1 MKVKIDYGC
10 PWYMVGVRIFRDL
23 DEAKR
28 YCERMGYP
36 EKTIEYDPEKVGEAR
51 LMALQQ
57 YAVLEELNR
66 RMNVQYDQTSKE
78 LDRIAGMKERYDAIA
93 ENGTTRKERFEA
105 EDESKWCGFKMQP
118 LYSKM
123 SGIHIAK
130 EQIYKMEDD
139 LRKIIGGYRMA

>member
-10 PWYMVGVRIFRDL
+10 PWYMVGVRIFLDL

-28 YCERMGYP
+28 YCEHMGYP
-36 EKTIEYDPEKVGEAR
+36 EKTIEYDPEKAGEAR

-57 YAVLEELNR
+57 YAVLEELDR
-66 RMNVQYDQTSKE
+66 RMNAQYDQASKE
-78 LDRIAGMKERYDAIA
+78 LDRITEMKEKYDSIA
-93 ENGTTRKERFEA
+93 ENGTTRVERFDA
-105 EDESKWCGFKMQP
+105 ESESRYCGFKMQP

-123 SGIHIAK
+123 NGIHTAK

-139 LRKIIGGYRMA
+139 LRKIIGGHRLV

>member
-1 MKVKIDYGC
+1 MKVKIDYGY
-10 PWYMVGVRIFRDL
+10 PWYMVGVRIFNDL

-57 YAVLEELNR
+57 YAVLEELDR
-66 RMNVQYDQTSKE
+66 RMDVQYDQASKE
-78 LDRIAGMKERYDAIA
+78 LNRIAEIKEKYDSIM
-93 ENGTTRKERFEA
+93 ENGTRKEMFYA
-105 EDESKWCGFKMQP
+105 ESGSRNCSFKMQP

-139 LRKIIGGYRMA
+139 LRKIIGGYRMV

>member
-10 PWYMVGVRIFRDL
+10 PWYMVGVRIFLDL

-28 YCERMGYP
+28 YCERMEYP
-36 EKTIEYDPEKVGEAR
+36 EKTIEYDPEKAGEAR

-57 YAVLEELNR
+57 YAILEELDR

-78 LDRIAGMKERYDAIA
+78 LDRIAEIKEKYDSIV
-93 ENGTTRKERFEA
+93 ENSKRMERFDA
-105 EDESKWCGFKMQP
+105 ECESRYCSFKMQP

-123 SGIHIAK
+123 SGIHTAK

-139 LRKIIGGYRMA
+139 LRKIIGGHWMV